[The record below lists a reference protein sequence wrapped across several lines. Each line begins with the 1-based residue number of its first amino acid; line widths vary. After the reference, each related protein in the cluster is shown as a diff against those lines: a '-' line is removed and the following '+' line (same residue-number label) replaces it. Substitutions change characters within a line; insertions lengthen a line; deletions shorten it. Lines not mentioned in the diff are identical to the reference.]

1 MKSASLIR
9 NKYGF
14 NNIQVMPIYEL
25 QNKFESVLNVI
36 KPSEILQDLSFFN
49 NLLVYFDSSYPEK
62 AFHSYKFTLYC
73 YLLVN
78 NINNSNQEKFFN
90 KIFVKYVK
98 IFIKACDKYN
108 VFIIIKICINDFFK
122 QINNKITV
130 NEFYRIMNKLVE
142 EYKIAPYDN
151 ILKININN
159 FLKNDL
165 NKSLFL
171 LFIES
176 FKFPFSREQTK
187 ALSKYIIDNSEI
199 IITKILD
206 DEESKILFFKKINNI
221 IQTHIK
227 EMPYIIT
234 NNNSKRK
241 CKSYLEE
248 FFISIINIYNLI
260 IKYFKQGY
268 FNFYEKDFMII
279 YIKKKIIKTIME
291 FLERKYFTLSENI
304 ISQATQL
311 FDNIEEF
318 LVKNYK
324 LEEKNNFIEYSWIM
338 AQFFDFLYHSEDKS
352 KSIIYG
358 NKIINLYK
366 DKSFISRTIIFIK
379 LTLYEFYLKNQ
390 KENMN
395 KYDLDEHVN
404 NISELITMF
413 GKCEIE
419 NKSTEHYLIT
429 MINFL
434 FKKLTEHIIYII
446 NNRPNKVK
454 DIYKLLIMIN
464 PFMINCATN
473 SNNKNIVIK
482 ERYFSIFYSLTSIIS
497 FSSKENKNNNE
508 CENII
513 IKYFIKD
520 NYNLTDEEKNLFL
533 IIISFFTVYGKN
545 NQEKI
550 MKLLTDLYEA
560 DEINYFLE
568 VYFNIL
574 YQLEKI
580 QNYNISLLFN
590 LLNILIN
597 FFEKKYNKERED
609 LDEKFFTNY
618 FRIYVVYIFNSI
630 KNAYNSILKPNKNEN
645 SDEKKTNLQNKFN
658 EDGILIIITKCI
670 SLLNKFVEIHT
681 KLLKLFF
688 VKNTKINIPYNKS
701 MYYVHH
707 VLYLNFFLELTNIS
721 YNNISIF
728 QQIYLLAIN
737 DNIFNNLDNDFKEF
751 VFYFLYRILHN
762 LKCIIGNRDLNLIKG
777 KSEISKN
784 IKSIIYNNIELFN
797 DERKKNK
804 ANKTDSF
811 FNLEPLINT
820 IITSEKFSEDINYEN
835 LLKREF
841 KLLNYSEQNAFKFIN
856 FKTNFIFDTNILI
869 EIIKL
874 HYLSGKDINIS
885 YMQSYFNYYIP
896 TIKGDEELSSNL
908 SLILNILYLIKEIYI
923 PDNNQ
928 PEKINFRILC
938 EIIKNQGSNI
948 ITKKN
953 IIIRLLIKYIYS
965 LKSKSEHKKK
975 INDVL
980 LLLMKELE
988 QLKKDKNLTNSEQK
1002 TQKYLTYVELISLE
1016 YYINIYNGTLSENNI
1031 DDLLN
1036 KGKNILI
1043 KCIELLKAFLNDK
1056 YIKQYYPNECQRLK
1070 AINDFLF
1077 NDISQDNSLY
1087 LLNMDDYE
1095 FIFLKLLN
1103 KIYILSEFLFNKMFA
1118 YGYGDSIVEIF
1129 HKFRVLTIMKYNK
1142 IFCTKFFGLII
1153 KVMRKWTRKE
1163 KYDICI
1169 DLGDFRNYEE
1179 YDIFLKNLY
1188 IGYLKNKYYEY
1199 NFKYDFNN
1207 NEFKVVEFI
1216 QENKIEQD
1224 LILNKCLELENI
1236 NKNFGKKETSI
1247 FMKNIIK
1254 NMKNKNN
1261 FTEDNIIKL
1270 KNIFLKKYN
1279 ITSASSYY
1287 FANFLNIENKYI
1299 IKIIPLLFEKE
1310 IVDNILLNEKTLQ
1323 TIIDLFK
1330 SAYQSYNI
1338 NNWRE
1343 YKYIKYCRKNLK
1355 HLIYIATS
1363 SNQIQAQ
1370 ITIKLINLYISYFHN
1385 FKYNLSYKRNDSNEI
1400 TIKNI
1405 IEKEESNENI
1415 DYMEKISRV
1424 DMNMDLD
1431 EDNNNNI
1438 KINSD
1443 KDLEGD
1449 KYKNI
1454 NIISMFRI
1462 NNYLYLYI
1470 KLNDK
1475 ITYDTINIDTEKDFE
1490 SFFKNIKEIAAN
1502 ENSEIKIKKRMKN
1515 EEYRKALFTLQNL
1528 FIKYCPNFIRTIQKY
1543 YESHN
1548 DFINYIN
1555 SKIQKYSLKINYK
1568 DVIKWIFEITDIQ
1581 LKTKTKSHYKTTKRI
1596 KLMSIDDYKKKFIKK
1611 IFFSNKFQ
1619 FSFYNENIS
1628 NLFYYIPTIE
1638 LSKIPL
1644 ENIPLLYNLAIIRT
1658 LNINYIS
1665 QEPVH
1670 KNISITKDI
1679 FCLLNPKS
1687 DLVDT
1692 EKKILPILKK
1702 YNIKCIN
1709 SKEPSEKDMET
1720 IISNKLMYIYCGHGS
1735 SLKYLK
1741 KEYIESHNIN
1751 FLTFLFGCSSASS
1764 RLLSEKDTQPLS
1776 TPQLFL
1782 KQLCPFLFGFL
1793 WPVSSSDLDE
1803 LTVELIDTLLKNK
1816 GPNSLIKII
1825 TLLKRKFSLKWFN
1838 GGALVMYCNSDI
1850 LPEFEK

>member
-1 MKSASLIR
+1 MKCASIIR
-9 NKYGF
+9 KKYSF
-14 NNIQVMPIYEL
+14 NNIQILSKYEL
-25 QNKFESVLNVI
+25 QSKYESVLTSI
-36 KPSEILQDLSFFN
+36 KPSEILQDLSFFKDII
-49 NLLVYFDSSYPEK
+49 VYFDSSNPDK
-62 AFHSYKFTLYC
+62 AFLTYKFTLYC
-73 YLLVN
+73 YLLLN
-78 NINNSNQEKFFN
+78 DNKQEKFFYKIFAKYI
-90 KIFVKYVK
+90 KIFVK
-98 IFIKACDKYN
+98 ASHKYY
-108 VFIIIKICINDFFK
+108 VFIIIKICINDLFK
-122 QINNKITV
+122 NMNSKITV
-130 NEFYRIMNKLVE
+130 NEFDKMINKLIE
-142 EYKIAPYDN
+142 EYKSKPYDN
-151 ILKININN
+151 ILEININN
-159 FLKNDL
+159 FIKDDL

-171 LFIES
+171 FFIES
-176 FKFPFSREQTK
+176 FKFPFSKDQIK

-206 DEESKILFFKKINNI
+206 SKESKISFFKKTNNI
-221 IQTHIK
+221 IQYHTK
-227 EMPYIIT
+227 EIPNIIT
-234 NNNSKRK
+234 NNNSKKK
-241 CKSYLEE
+241 CILYLED

-268 FNFYEKDFMII
+268 FNFYEKDFMIN
-279 YIKKKIIKTIME
+279 YIQKNLIITIMQ
-291 FLERKYFTLSENI
+291 FLEKKYFSLSEAI
-304 ISQATQL
+304 ISQITQL

-318 LVKNYK
+318 LLKNLK
-324 LEEKNNFIEYSWIM
+324 LEEKNYFIEYSWIM
-338 AQFFDFLYHSEDKS
+338 AQFFDFLYHSENKS
-352 KSIIYG
+352 QSIIYG
-358 NKIINLYK
+358 NKIISLYK
-366 DKSFISRTIIFIK
+366 DKSFISRAIIFIK
-379 LTLYEFYLKNQ
+379 LSLYEYYLKNQ

-395 KYDLDEHVN
+395 EYDLDEHIN

-419 NKSTEHYLIT
+419 NKNSEQYLIK
-429 MINFL
+429 MINHL
-434 FKKLTEHIIYII
+434 FKILTEHIIYII
-446 NNRPNKVK
+446 NNRPTKVK

-464 PFMINCATN
+464 PFMINCASN
-473 SNNKNIVIK
+473 SKNKSIIIK

-497 FSSKENKNNNE
+497 FSSKDSKNNNE
-508 CENII
+508 YENI

-520 NYNLTDEEKNLFL
+520 NNNLTDDEKNLFL
-533 IIISFFTVYGKN
+533 NIISFFTVYGKN
-545 NQEKI
+545 NQDKI
-550 MKLLTDLYEA
+550 LKLLNDLYDS
-560 DEINYFLE
+560 DEINYFLD

-580 QNYNISLLFN
+580 QNYNVSLLFN

-597 FFEKKYNKERED
+597 FFERKYNKKRND
-609 LDEKFFTNY
+609 LDEKFFSNY
-618 FRIYVVYIFNSI
+618 FPIYVVYVFNSI
-630 KNAYNSILKPNKNEN
+630 KYAYTSILKQNKEEN
-645 SDEKKTNLQNKFN
+645 SEEKKNSFKNKFN
-658 EDGILIIITKCI
+658 EDGILVLLTKCI
-670 SLLNKFVEIHT
+670 SLLNKFVEIHST
-681 KLLKLFF
+681 LLKLFF
-688 VKNTKINIPYNKS
+688 PINTKVNIPYNKS
-701 MYYVHH
+701 LYYVHY
-707 VLYLNFFLELTNIS
+707 VLYLNFFLELTNITS
-721 YNNISIF
+721 YSNISLF

-737 DNIFNNLDNDFKEF
+737 ENIFNTLGNDFKDF
-751 VFYFLYRILHN
+751 VYYFLYRLLHN
-762 LKCIIGNRDLNLIKG
+762 LNSIIDNRDLNLIKG

-784 IKSIIYNNIELFN
+784 IKSIIYNNIVALNE
-797 DERKKNK
+797 ERKKNK
-804 ANKTDSF
+804 QNKSDSF
-811 FNLEPLINT
+811 FNLEPLIET
-820 IITSEKFSEDINYEN
+820 IITNEKYSDDINYEN
-835 LLKREF
+835 LIKKEYF
-841 KLLNYSEQNAFKFIN
+841 LLNYSEQNAFKYIN
-856 FKTNFIFDTNILI
+856 FKINFISDTNILI

-874 HYLSGKDINIS
+874 HYISGKNLNIS

-896 TIKGDEELSSNL
+896 IIKGEKELSSNF
-908 SLILNILYLIKEIYI
+908 SLILNILYLIKAIYT
-923 PDNNQ
+923 PDSG
-928 PEKINFRILC
+928 PSEKINFHLLC
-938 EIIKNQGSNI
+938 EIIKNQGPNL

-965 LKSKSEHKKK
+965 SKTKNEHKKK

-980 LLLMKELE
+980 LLLMRELDE
-988 QLKKDKNLTNSEQK
+988 LKKDKNLTNNEQK
-1002 TQKYLTYVELISLE
+1002 TQRYLTYIELISLE

-1043 KCIELLKAFLNDK
+1043 KCLELLKAFLNDK
-1056 YIKQYYPNECQRLK
+1056 YIKQYYPNERHRLK

-1077 NDISQDNSLY
+1077 NDITQDDSLY

-1095 FIFLKLLN
+1095 FIFLQLLN

-1129 HKFRVLTIMKYNK
+1129 HKFRVLTIIKYNK
-1142 IFCTKFFGLII
+1142 IFCEKFFGLII
-1153 KVMRKWTRKE
+1153 KVMRKWKRKE

-1169 DLGDFRNYEE
+1169 DIGDFKSYEE
-1179 YDIFLKNLY
+1179 YDTFLKNLY
-1188 IGYLKNKYYEY
+1188 IGYLKNKYPDC
-1199 NFKYDFNN
+1199 NFKYNLSN
-1207 NEFKVVEFI
+1207 NEFGVVEFI
-1216 QENKIEQD
+1216 KENRIEQD
-1224 LILNKCLELENI
+1224 LVLNKCLELENI
-1236 NKNFGKKETSI
+1236 NKNFGNKETSI
-1247 FMKNIIK
+1247 FLKNIIK
-1254 NMKNKNN
+1254 NLKIKNN
-1261 FTEDNIIKL
+1261 FVESNIIKL

-1279 ITSASSYY
+1279 ISSASSYY

-1310 IVDNILLNEKTLQ
+1310 IVDNILLNDKTFQ

-1343 YKYIKYCRKNLK
+1343 YKYIKYCKKNLK

-1363 SNQIQAQ
+1363 SNQIQEQ
-1370 ITIKLINLYISYFHN
+1370 ITLKLINLYISYFHN
-1385 FKYNLSYKRNDSNEI
+1385 FKYNLSYKKNDSNENTI
-1400 TIKNI
+1400 TNI
-1405 IEKEESNENI
+1405 IEKDEANENV

-1424 DMNMDLD
+1424 DINMDLD
-1431 EDNNNNI
+1431 EDNKTNI
-1438 KINSD
+1438 KINSY
-1443 KDLEGD
+1443 KEIEGE

-1454 NIISMFRI
+1454 NIISLFRI

-1470 KLNDK
+1470 KLKDK
-1475 ITYDTINIDTEKDFE
+1475 ITYDTINIDTERDFE
-1490 SFFKNIKEIAAN
+1490 SFFKNIKDIAAN
-1502 ENSEIKIKKRMKN
+1502 ENSEQKIKKRMKN

-1528 FIKYCPNFIRTIQKY
+1528 FIKYCPNFTKAIQKY

-1555 SKIQKYSLKINYK
+1555 SKIKKYSLKINYK

-1619 FSFYNENIS
+1619 FSFYKENITD
-1628 NLFYYIPTIE
+1628 LFYYIPSIE

-1670 KNISITKDI
+1670 KSISITKDI

-1687 DLVDT
+1687 DLIDT
-1692 EKKILPILKK
+1692 EKKILPVLKK

-1825 TLLKRKFSLKWFN
+1825 TLLKRKFCLKWFN